1 MSTSNNSFRGKSIIE
16 NELFLV
22 FLGGGLGSLLRYVL
36 GSGLEVSLGSTLAGM
51 LSLFI
56 VNVAGAFFLGIVSFH
71 PFFANEYKKSFWGSG
86 FAGGFTTMSGV
97 ALFVYQQSSLTIT
110 SVMFALGFFAFAA
123 GVAMGKKKAG
133 LNELG

>member
-1 MSTSNNSFRGKSIIE
+1 MNKLLSSE
-16 NELFLV
+16 YFLV
-22 FLGGGLGSLLRYVL
+22 FLGGGLGSLLRYAL
-36 GSGLEVSLGSTLAGM
+36 GSGLELSLGSTLAGM

-56 VNVAGAFFLGIVSFH
+56 VNVTGAFFLGIVSFH
-71 PFFANEYKKSFWGSG
+71 PFFANENRKSFWGSG

-123 GVAMGKKKAG
+123 GVALGKKKAG

>member
-1 MSTSNNSFRGKSIIE
+1 MNKLLSSE
-16 NELFLV
+16 YFLV
-22 FLGGGLGSLLRYVL
+22 FLGGGLGSLLRYAL
-36 GSGLEVSLGSTLAGM
+36 GSGLELSLGSTLAGM

-56 VNVAGAFFLGIVSFH
+56 VNVTGAFFLGIVSFH
-71 PFFANEYKKSFWGSG
+71 PFFANENRKSFWGSG

-110 SVMFALGFFAFAA
+110 SVMFALGFFAFAG
-123 GVAMGKKKAG
+123 GVALGKKKAG

>member
-1 MSTSNNSFRGKSIIE
+1 MSESKESFRGKSIIE

-22 FLGGGLGSLLRYVL
+22 FLGGGLGSLLRYAM
-36 GSGLEVSLGSTLAGM
+36 GSGLEISLGSTLAGM
-51 LSLFI
+51 LSLFL
-56 VNVAGAFFLGIVSFH
+56 VNVTGAFFLGVVSFH
-71 PFFANEYKKSFWGSG
+71 PFFANENRKSFWGSG

-123 GVAMGKKKAG
+123 GVALGKKKAG

>member
-1 MSTSNNSFRGKSIIE
+1 MNKLLSSE
-16 NELFLV
+16 YFLV
-22 FLGGGLGSLLRYVL
+22 FLGGGLGALLRYAL
-36 GSGLEVSLGSTLAGM
+36 GSGLELSLGSTLAGM

-71 PFFANEYKKSFWGSG
+71 PFFANENRKSFWGSG

-123 GVAMGKKKAG
+123 GVALGKKKAG

>member
-1 MSTSNNSFRGKSIIE
+1 MNKFLSSE
-16 NELFLV
+16 YFLV
-22 FLGGGLGSLLRYVL
+22 FLGGGLGCLLRYAI
-36 GSGLEVSLGSTLAGM
+36 GSGFELTLGSTLAGM

-56 VNVAGAFFLGIVSFH
+56 VNVTGAFFLGIVSFH
-71 PFFANEYKKSFWGSG
+71 PFFANENRKSFWGSG

-123 GVAMGKKKAG
+123 GVALGKKKAG
-133 LNELG
+133 LSELG

>member
-1 MSTSNNSFRGKSIIE
+1 MNKLLTSE
-16 NELFLV
+16 YFLV
-22 FLGGGLGSLLRYVL
+22 FLGGGLGSLLRYAL
-36 GSGLEVSLGSTLAGM
+36 GGGLELSLGSTLAGM

-56 VNVAGAFFLGIVSFH
+56 VNVTGAFFLGIVSFH
-71 PFFANEYKKSFWGSG
+71 PFFANENRKSFWGSG

-123 GVAMGKKKAG
+123 GVALGKKKAG

>member
-1 MSTSNNSFRGKSIIE
+1 MSASNQSFRGKSIIE

-22 FLGGGLGSLLRYVL
+22 FLGGGLGSLLRYAM

-51 LSLFI
+51 LSLFL
-56 VNVAGAFFLGIVSFH
+56 VNVTGAFFLGIVSFH
-71 PFFANEYKKSFWGSG
+71 PFFANESRKSFWGSG

-123 GVAMGKKKAG
+123 GVALGKKKAG

>member
-1 MSTSNNSFRGKSIIE
+1 MSELNNSSRGNSLIA

-22 FLGGGLGSLLRYVL
+22 FLGGGIGSLLRYAI
-36 GSGLEVSLGSTLAGM
+36 GSGLELSLGSTLAGM
-51 LSLFI
+51 LSLFF

-71 PFFANEYKKSFWGSG
+71 PFFASENRKSFWGSG

-97 ALFVYQQSSLTIT
+97 ALFVYQQGSVTIT

-123 GVAMGKKKAG
+123 GVALGKKKAG

>member
-1 MSTSNNSFRGKSIIE
+1 MNKLLSSE
-16 NELFLV
+16 YFLV
-22 FLGGGLGSLLRYVL
+22 FLGGGLGSLLRYAL
-36 GSGLEVSLGSTLAGM
+36 GSGLELSLGSTLAGM

-56 VNVAGAFFLGIVSFH
+56 VNVTGAFFLGIVSFH
-71 PFFANEYKKSFWGSG
+71 PFFANETRKSFWGSG

-123 GVAMGKKKAG
+123 GVALGKKKAG

>member
-1 MSTSNNSFRGKSIIE
+1 MNKLLSSE
-16 NELFLV
+16 YFLV
-22 FLGGGLGSLLRYVL
+22 FLGGGLGSLLRYAL
-36 GSGLEVSLGSTLAGM
+36 GSGLELSLGSTLAGM

-56 VNVAGAFFLGIVSFH
+56 VNVTGAFFLGIVSFH
-71 PFFANEYKKSFWGSG
+71 PYFSNENRKSFWGSG

-123 GVAMGKKKAG
+123 GVALGKKKAG